1 MRETRRQASFPSMHL
16 QATPASLRH
25 YSLSLAVRG
34 GLALGCLAHPGEVVG
49 RRRGT
54 QQRWAGRRGLAR
66 HTDPATFDPV
76 YEHDKYFHCL
86 VGAAALAV
94 APMAQRRVGVRRA
107 GAARRAGSPLPA
119 GGI

>member
-1 MRETRRQASFPSMHL
+1 MEQPDARDTPSFPSMHL
-16 QATPASLRH
+16 QATPA
-25 YSLSLAVRG
+25 SLAVRG

-66 HTDPATFDPV
+66 HADPATFDPV